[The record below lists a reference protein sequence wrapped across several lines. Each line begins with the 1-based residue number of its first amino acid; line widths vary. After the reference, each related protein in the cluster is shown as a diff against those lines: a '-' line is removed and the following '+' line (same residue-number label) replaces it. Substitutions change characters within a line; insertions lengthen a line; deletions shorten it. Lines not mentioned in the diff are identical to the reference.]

1 MRRALAASMSIAS
14 MPTPY
19 LTMPRRRDADS
30 ITRAVT
36 GV

>member
-19 LTMPRRRDADS
+19 LTMPFRRWPAS
-30 ITRAVT
+30 MMRAVT